1 MSRSRDVIKIEV
13 GPIIFTLLAGDVAG
27 SVGLCFITGSADKL
41 FFLVTYRCTVAGT
54 LLLGLH
60 V

>member
-1 MSRSRDVIKIEV
+1 MSSSRDVIKIQV

-41 FFLVTYRCTVAGT
+41 SEITKYCFIYKYC
-54 LLLGLH
+54 
-60 V
+60 